1 MDYKY
6 IEQLLERYWAAE
18 TSPEEE
24 TILRAFFSQHDIPA
38 ALQPYAELF
47 CSMSDEAQVALG
59 EEFDSR
65 VLQDAGLSTAEKSNS
80 KAPVVKPRRVLKP
93 VGLRPLYQAA
103 ATVAI
108 VVLISLGAQ
117 RLFSPTQQNDA
128 AWDYNADSYSDTYS
142 TPTQA
147 YHVLESGLEMF
158 QKTAS
163 ADTAKVEKSNVE
175 QKADVR

>member
-24 TILRAFFSQHDIPA
+24 RILRAFFSQHDIPA
-38 ALQPYAELF
+38 ALQQYAALF
-47 CSMSDEAQVALG
+47 RGVEAESQVCLSDD
-59 EEFDSR
+59 FDAR
-65 VLQDAGLSTAEKSNS
+65 VLQRANIQPASAQNHAQPVY
-80 KAPVVKPRRVLKP
+80 KARIVRKPFS
-93 VGLRPLYQAA
+93 LRPLLQAA
-103 ATVAI
+103 AAVAV

-117 RLFSPTQQNDA
+117 RLFSPAQQNNA
-128 AWDYNADSYSDTYS
+128 SWDYDPDSYSDTYS

-147 YHVLESGLEMF
+147 YHVVESGLELF

-163 ADTAKVEKSNVE
+163 ADTTQVKSKEEKAKNE
-175 QKADVR
+175 AR